1 MDHSRPDDGT
11 VRAAI
16 TLAMRAPSIHPSRP
30 WHWRLGYN
38 SLHLFVEQTAYPAG
52 DPNGRDLLISCG
64 STLHHLR
71 AAFAAE
77 GWATLVHRVPNPSD
91 AGHLASV
98 EFYPRLAT
106 NDDVA
111 LAAAIPR
118 RRMDRRRFGTWRVP
132 LPLLNLLA
140 ERAEAQGAM
149 LRAAPDPEVRA
160 ELSTALSTTPNGHH
174 GQPDSGHPNS
184 GGERTVWSGMR
195 FGPAPTPA
203 GVLPSGAPTATL
215 GYRDTGSVLTQ
226 ASVLTQEQP
235 EPLADEADAAELLVI
250 STYAD
255 DRISRLRAGE
265 AMSAV
270 LLTATDLH
278 LASCPIG
285 GLLGAEPT
293 VHLIR
298 ERVLGGDG
306 YPQLVIRVGWTA
318 NEYDP
323 IPPSPR
329 HSVDDF
335 FDGYGN

>member
-16 TLAMRAPSIHPSRP
+16 TLAMRAPSIHSSRP

-38 SLHLFVEQTAYPAG
+38 SLHLFVEPTAYQAG

-64 STLHHLR
+64 ATLHHLR
-71 AAFAAE
+71 TAFAAE

-118 RRMDRRRFGTWRVP
+118 SRMDRRPFGSWRVP

-140 ERAEAQGAM
+140 ERAESQGAM
-149 LRAAPDPEVRA
+149 LRVAPDPDVRRQ
-160 ELSTALSTTPNGHH
+160 LSTALAAAPTGRF
-174 GQPDSGHPNS
+174 GRPDPDT
-184 GGERTVWSGMR
+184 ERMGWPGLR
-195 FGPAPTPA
+195 FGPSPTPS

-215 GYRDTGSVLTQ
+215 GYRDVG
-226 ASVLTQEQP
+226 SVLTQEQP
-235 EPLADEADAAELLVI
+235 EPVEDEADAAELLVI

-293 VHLIR
+293 VQLIR

-306 YPQLVIRVGWTA
+306 YPQLIIRIGWAA

-323 IPPSPR
+323 VPPSPR
-329 HSVDDF
+329 RTVEDI